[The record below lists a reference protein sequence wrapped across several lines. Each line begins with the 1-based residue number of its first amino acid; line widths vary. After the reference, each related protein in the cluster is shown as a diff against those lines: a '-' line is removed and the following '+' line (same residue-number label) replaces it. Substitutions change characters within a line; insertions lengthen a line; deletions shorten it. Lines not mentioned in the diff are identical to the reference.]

1 MTAFSVRQK
10 LNRWQFA
17 SGWQPVWFVLAAVV
31 LGVLLARLPL
41 LWSVALVAG
50 TAVFLITIIY
60 PLAGLGLALLL
71 GPFGALE
78 KVLFGDSP
86 LDSGQMMLLFAIGA
100 WLARSMSRRRI
111 MIRHAWLSVPLMVFI
126 FVGVLTLLDATA
138 VTLGFIELVKWIEIL
153 VIMLMVLDLGAEWF
167 EEQRTGFF
175 SSPQVVVLGMLLL
188 AGVSQALVGIWQFGL
203 RADGPVHFLVL
214 GRFYRAYGTFEQ
226 PNPFGGYMNLSAML
240 GVGVLLGIVA
250 VLWQQFLLNRKER
263 KGRKEKSA
271 KYFGYAQY
279 KSVDMNL
286 LLLLLFVGLATA
298 LTGLALV
305 FSWSRGAWLGFA
317 AGTAVIILFWPRKL
331 WQGVALLSVA
341 GMLLL
346 GGMQVGLVPASITDR
361 LVSFQDDFRFG
372 DVRGVPINDTNYA
385 VVERLAHW
393 QAALD
398 MAQDDLWLG
407 VGFGNYGVVYPDYM
421 LINWPDALGHA
432 HNYYINLLAE
442 IGVIGLGAYLLLWT
456 AVIWQTIALL
466 QRLDGWERG
475 IALGSL
481 GVWTALSVHHLVD
494 KLYVNN
500 IYVHIGV
507 MFGLLQLL
515 LLVAKQQ
522 KEKSGMVQKA

>member
-10 LNRWQFA
+10 LNRWHFA
-17 SGWQPVWFVLAAVV
+17 SGWQPVGFVLAALV

-41 LWSVALVAG
+41 LWGVALVGG

-60 PLAGLGLALLL
+60 PFAGLGLTLLL
-71 GPFGALE
+71 GPLGALE

-126 FVGVLTLLDATA
+126 FVGALTLLDATA

-167 EEQRTGFF
+167 EEGHTGFF

-240 GVGVLLGIVA
+240 GVGVLLGIVP
-250 VLWQQFLLNRKER
+250 VLWRQFLLNHKER
-263 KGRKEKSA
+263 KEQSA
-271 KYFGYAQY
+271 
-279 KSVDMNL
+279 KSVDKNL
-286 LLLLLFVGLATA
+286 ILLFFGVGVATA
-298 LTGLALV
+298 LTGLALL

-331 WQGVALLSVA
+331 WQGVALLGVA
-341 GMLLL
+341 GILLL

-361 LVSFQDDFRFG
+361 LVSFQDDFRLG

-432 HNYYINLLAE
+432 HNYYLNLLAE
-442 IGVIGLGAYLLLWT
+442 IGVIGLGAYLLLWM
-456 AVIWQTIALL
+456 AVIWQTIGLL
-466 QRLDGWERG
+466 RWLDGWERG

-481 GVWTALSVHHLVD
+481 GVWTALVVHHLVD

-515 LLVAKQQ
+515 LLVAKQE
-522 KEKSGMVQKA
+522 KEKSQLTRP

>member
-1 MTAFSVRQK
+1 M
-10 LNRWQFA
+10 
-17 SGWQPVWFVLAAVV
+17 

-41 LWSVALVAG
+41 LWSVALVGG

-71 GPFGALE
+71 GPLGALE
-78 KVLFGDSP
+78 KVLFGGSP
-86 LDSGQMMLLFAIGA
+86 LDSGQIMLLFAIGA

-111 MIRHAWLSVPLMVFI
+111 MIRDAWLSVPLVVFI
-126 FVGVLTLLDATA
+126 FVGALTLLDATA

-167 EEQRTGFF
+167 EEQHTGFF
-175 SSPQVVVLGMLLL
+175 KSPQVVVLGMLLL

-240 GVGVLLGIVA
+240 GVGMLLGIVA
-250 VLWQQFLLNRKER
+250 VLWRQWRERTLTAKSTEKKIPSTKYLLI
-263 KGRKEKSA
+263 
-271 KYFGYAQY
+271 
-279 KSVDMNL
+279 L
-286 LLLLLFVGLATA
+286 LMGVGVATA
-298 LTGLALV
+298 LTGLALL
-305 FSWSRGAWLGFA
+305 FSWSRGAWLGLA

-331 WQGVALLSVA
+331 WQGVALLAVA

-361 LVSFQDDFRFG
+361 LVSFQDDFRLG

-407 VGFGNYGVVYPDYM
+407 VGFGNYGIAYSEYM

-432 HNYYINLLAE
+432 HNYYLNLLAE

-466 QRLDGWERG
+466 QQLDGWERG

-481 GVWTALSVHHLVD
+481 GVWMALAVHHLVD

-522 KEKSGMVQKA
+522 EEKLQLARP